1 MTRATLLAKLLAN
14 AAAVLAAI
22 GIAVA
27 GDAITGSARA
37 QAYYYYQCPAG
48 YYWDP
53 NYGCLPLNYFYGPPA
68 YVYPDIGFGFFYGGR
83 WYGHPY
89 HGAPHGG
96 APHGAP
102 PHGGAPHGA
111 PHGGGGHH

>member
-1 MTRATLLAKLLAN
+1 MIRTKRLAAPALAL
-14 AAAVLAAI
+14 AVLITA
-22 GIAVA
+22 G

-37 QAYYYYQCPAG
+37 QAYYYQCPAG

-53 NYGCLPLNYFYGPPA
+53 YYGCLPLGYFYGPPR

-83 WYGHPY
+83 WYGGPHP
-89 HGAPHGG
+89 HRGAPHGG

-102 PHGGAPHGA
+102 HAAPHGGAH
-111 PHGGGGHH
+111 GHH